1 MITIDGNGAV
11 ASVAFRASEVI
22 AIYPITP
29 SSTMA
34 EQADDWSGNG
44 VKNVWGDVPR
54 VVEMQSEAGAIGTV
68 HGALQTGA
76 LSTSFTSSQGLLLM
90 IPTLYKL
97 AGQLTPFVLHVAAR
111 TVATHALS
119 IFGDHSDVMAV
130 RQTGCA
136 MLCAGSVQEAQ
147 DFALIS
153 HIATLKSRVPFIH
166 FFDGFRTS
174 HEINKIVPLSN
185 ETMLS
190 LLPQDAIDAHR
201 ARALNPEHP
210 VIRGTSANPD
220 TYFQSREATNPWY
233 NAVYEHVQQTMNDF
247 AAATGRQYHPF
258 DYYGHPQ
265 AERVIVLMGSAIG
278 TCEEVV
284 DDLLTRGEKVGVL
297 KVRLYRPFN
306 ASAMLE
312 ALPQSVR
319 QVAVLDR
326 TKEPG
331 ALAEPLYLDVMT
343 ALAEAFS
350 RGERETLPRVIGGR
364 YGLSSKEFGPDCVLA
379 VFEELRQAKP
389 KPRFTVGIYDDV
401 TNLSLPLPENT
412 LPSHAKLEALFYG
425 LGSDG
430 SVSAT
435 KNNIK
440 IIGNATPWYAQGYFV
455 YDSKKAGGLTVSHLR
470 VSEKPI
476 NSAYLVDKADF
487 VGCHQLQFIDK
498 YRMAEQLK
506 PGGIFLLNTP
516 YSAEDVWD
524 RLPQEVQAELNK
536 KQARLFI
543 INAQKIAR
551 ECQLGARI
559 NTVMQMA
566 FFHLTGI
573 LPGDSALQQL
583 QGAIAKSYSSKGQ
596 ELVERNWQALAL
608 ARESLFAV
616 PLQPVNSQS
625 ACRPPVVADAAPD
638 FVKTVTAAM
647 LAGLGDALPVSALPP
662 DGTWP
667 LGTTRWEKRNIAE
680 EIPIWKP
687 ELCTQCNH
695 CVAAS
700 PHSAIRAKVV
710 SPEALEAAPDA
721 LQSLDVKSRD
731 MRGQKYVLQVAPEDC
746 TGCNLCVEVC
756 PAKDRQDPDIKAIN
770 MMSRLEHVEEEKVNY
785 DFFLQLPEIDRNQL
799 ERIDIR
805 TSQLISPLF
814 EYSGACSGCGET
826 PYIKLLTQLYGDR
839 LLIAN
844 ATGCSSI
851 YGGNLPSTPY
861 TTDANGRGPAWA
873 NSLFEDNAE
882 FGLGFRLT
890 VDQHRARV
898 MRLLDQFADKI
909 PAELHAELHSDATPE
924 VRREQ
929 VARLRQHLADETSAD
944 ARQLLTDADALVEK
958 SIWLI
963 GGDGWAYDIGFGG
976 LDHVLSL
983 TENVNILVLDTQCYS
998 NTGGQASKATPLGAV
1013 TKFGEHGKRKA
1024 RKDLGVSMMMYG
1036 HVYVAQISLGAQLN
1050 QTVKAIQE
1058 AEAYPGPSLIIAYS
1072 PCEEHGYDLALS
1084 HDQMRQLTATGFW
1097 PLYRFDPRRADEGK
1111 LPLAL
1116 DSRPPSDALAET
1128 LLNEQRFRRL
1138 NAQQP
1143 DVAEQLWKDAAADLQ
1158 KRYDFLAQMAGK
1170 AD

>member
-233 NAVYEHVQQTMNDF
+233 NAVYEHVQQTMKDF

-566 FFHLTGI
+566 FFHLTDI

-695 CVAAS
+695 CVAAC

-929 VARLRQHLADETSAD
+929 VARLRQHLANETSAD

>member
-695 CVAAS
+695 CVAAC

-929 VARLRQHLADETSAD
+929 VARLRQHLANETSAD